1 MKLLI
6 VAQNFQMGGIQRAL
20 INMLDVLSTNKNIDI
35 DLFVFGD
42 GPLLE
47 EVPKSVKVIKGKR
60 SLRLAATP
68 FSIVKNSS
76 KLIDVLLRIFLMLKV
91 RLMGSTKFYH
101 SLFTKENRLSKYDIA
116 ISYFNDAPN
125 NYFNQGTNQFV
136 DEFVDAKKK
145 IAWIHTDPLVANFDK
160 DDCKNKYKN
169 FDLIVCVSNAVSKK
183 FKEFLPDY
191 AEKVKTVYNFFPIDK
206 IKIMGSEKTNELPQS
221 DKVSLV
227 TVGRIDNHTKRLY
240 IIPEVVNKLVK
251 FNITNFQW
259 IVVGDGPDLFFL
271 KKRVDELGINKYL
284 VFIGNK
290 LNPYPYIKNSS
301 LFVLVSRYEG
311 YPMVI
316 GESLILGTPVLT
328 TNFAA
333 ASEQISNGQ
342 NGFIVDMDED
352 AIFSELSDTLKHY
365 EKIEKV
371 KKYMINH
378 QYTNEIAN
386 DQLKSIMEVNY
397 VY

>member
-20 INMLDVLSTNKNIDI
+20 INMLEVLSANKNIDI
-35 DLFVFGD
+35 DLFVFGN
-42 GPLLE
+42 GPLLK
-47 EVPKSVKVIKGKR
+47 EVPNRVNVINGKR

-68 FSIVKNSS
+68 FSIVKKSS
-76 KLIDVLLRIFLMLKV
+76 KVIDILLRVFLILKV
-91 RLMGSTKFYH
+91 RLMGSAKFYH
-101 SLFTKENRLSKYDIA
+101 SLFTKEDRLSQYDIA

-136 DEFVDAKKK
+136 DEFVKAKKK
-145 IAWIHTDPLVANFDK
+145 IAWIHTDPVVANFDQ

-169 FDLIVCVSNAVSKK
+169 FDCIVCVSHAVSKK
-183 FKEFLPDY
+183 FKEFLPYY
-191 AEKVKTVYNFFPIDK
+191 AEKVKTVYNFFSIDK
-206 IKIMGSEKTNELPQS
+206 IKKRGTEKTNERLVS
-221 DKVSLV
+221 DKVSFI
-227 TVGRIDNHTKRLY
+227 TVSRIDNHTKRLN

-251 FNITNFQW
+251 LNNTNFHW
-259 IVVGDGPDLFFL
+259 TVVGDGPDLFFL
-271 KKRVDELGINKYL
+271 KKRADELGISKYL
-284 VFIGNK
+284 VFIGDK
-290 LNPYPYIKNSS
+290 FNPYPYMKASS

-342 NGFIVDMDED
+342 NGFIVDMEEE
-352 AIFSELSDTLKHY
+352 AIFS
-365 EKIEKV
+365 KISEILMHREEI
-371 KKYMINH
+371 KKMKEYIIEH
-378 QYTNEIAN
+378 PYTNAMAN
-386 DQLKSIMEVNY
+386 EQLKSIMEVNY
-397 VY
+397 V